1 MCVCVSVCVCVCASV
16 CVRMHV
22 RTCVCVCVYTCV
34 MKTHSFISQVQRRH
48 ALLQHQGSSNG
59 PSSTKAAP
67 QQVINIPSNQQSM
80 ATVANKAKRNILGSL
95 RAISKEEEGRGEEG
109 EGEGE
114 GKRGEREDMKRKE
127 DEGGSELMGEGRTS
141 EEENKEE
148 VVGGTSTV
156 ANIEEGGN
164 SEAKILNQLLSVFE
178 THKESAE
185 KVAHLQQSIKLLEQR
200 SSVTGVAID
209 SLAEVDGGGGDN
221 DDDLQEPV
229 PCENGEFDDPSKI
242 TIVGEI
248 IPPEQVRYGAV
259 SDSEASTS
267 VSDPSLDDTSSDAAS
282 SGNLAIANHH
292 DLVQA
297 KAFSPSAPRRQ
308 KRQLAAIFKA

>member
-1 MCVCVSVCVCVCASV
+1 MWPILSIWCI
-16 CVRMHV
+16 
-22 RTCVCVCVYTCV
+22 
-34 MKTHSFISQVQRRH
+34 KFQI
-48 ALLQHQGSSNG
+48 LQHQGSSNG

-109 EGEGE
+109 EGMPLAVLGQWLGWQKQRRQEVQPNTHHLPVVIKTLGEGE
-114 GKRGEREDMKRKE
+114 GKRGKREDMKRNE

-156 ANIEEGGN
+156 ANIEEGRN
-164 SEAKILNQLLSVFE
+164 REAKILNQLLSVFE

-200 SSVTGVAID
+200 SSVTGAAID
-209 SLAEVDGGGGDN
+209 SLAEVDGGGGGGDN

-229 PCENGEFDDPSKI
+229 PCENCEFDDPSKI

-267 VSDPSLDDTSSDAAS
+267 VSDPSLSSDAGS